1 MQLISALKSRIK
13 GGNFVQTAP
22 TNSKTR
28 RGIRRVVFEGGLGSQ
43 IIPFLEK
50 NYLASMNIPFVVD
63 ASYFDINQKISHSRG
78 RADHWSYKLD
88 FYGIELGSLAD
99 GSASLDNEQ
108 EVSQDRN
115 FDLWDSDFWS
125 YVSKFGPNLLPI
137 NLPLLQD
144 FKSAIGL
151 SLNDK
156 YSVVHVRRG
165 DYLRVASHIVSD
177 SMWLNVIYKIKLLT
191 SSNLVITSDS
201 EISETTKNKVSQIF
215 RDSDARVIYLE
226 GNQVDECILHDFMRS
241 ASVLVASNSTYSFS
255 AAALSEP
262 QTFCVVPSVFYGD
275 KELEEINRGFRSSG
289 DFFILKK

>member
-1 MQLISALKSRIK
+1 MQIISALKSKIK

-63 ASYFDINQKISHSRG
+63 ASYFDINQKISQSRG
-78 RADHWSYKLD
+78 RADHWSYRLE

-156 YSVVHVRRG
+156 YSVVHIRRG

-201 EISETTKNKVSQIF
+201 EIPETTKNEVSQIF

-255 AAALSEP
+255 AAVLSEP